1 MVSVRP
7 VRRGGFERANLCVR
21 SAQSGG
27 QHRTAQ
33 RSQALICQLAVCQ
46 RQLGTGSPAEIAF
59 FPPARSAKHGPGPK
73 HRPDNGRRLR
83 TGHLAP
89 AGISHFVPEISE
101 AFDPPDERFEVNGSN
116 VLRRRG
122 RGVWIVFTLNN
133 CYFFRIAIEC
143 RCGART
149 HWSMQTYT
157 KLKERSRYR

>member
-1 MVSVRP
+1 MQVVVYSTRMHNGFGQTSAA
-7 VRRGGFERANLCVR
+7 RRGGFERANLCVR

-33 RSQALICQLAVCQ
+33 RSQALICQLALCQ
-46 RQLGTGSPAEIAF
+46 RQLGTRSPAEIAF

-73 HRPDNGRRLR
+73 HRPNNGGRLR

-122 RGVWIVFTLNN
+122 RDVYEDCIYIEQL
-133 CYFFRIAIEC
+133 FF
-143 RCGART
+143 
-149 HWSMQTYT
+149 
-157 KLKERSRYR
+157 